1 MKKIYMIPQMDIVK
15 MESHQLM
22 AGSPG
27 LEGNYDG
34 GTILAPGQDD
44 FIPDEN

>member
-27 LEGNYDG
+27 LER
-34 GTILAPGQDD
+34 
-44 FIPDEN
+44 

>member
-22 AGSPG
+22 AGSCSSS
-27 LEGNYDG
+27 
-34 GTILAPGQDD
+34 TWVMVV
-44 FIPDEN
+44 